1 MRGAETTGRQPV
13 VPKSRAAFINLEK
26 QVIPR
31 AALGARNGGLSYE
44 TVC

>member
-1 MRGAETTGRQPV
+1 MRGAEKLGGQPV
-13 VPKSRAAFINLEK
+13 IPKSRAADINLEK

-31 AALGARNGGLSYE
+31 AALGAQNGGLSYE